1 MYGME
6 DDLSFPRWL
15 RGLFGH
21 SLDRC
26 LSITTIPKPQWLCHS
41 SDLLS
46 LLQFP

>member
-1 MYGME
+1 MCGMAG
-6 DDLSFPRWL
+6 DLSFPRWF
-15 RGLFGH
+15 RGLFQH

-26 LSITTIPKPQWLCHS
+26 LSITAIPKPQWLSHS